1 MCPVRRG
8 GNVPKAGRH
17 AFDVERV
24 SWQEATEIAICTLAT
39 GENGV
44 NAMQRTFIEEFLKA
58 AKQAPRIY
66 FAPVLGAFNGIKA
79 ELKRLNSLP

>member
-1 MCPVRRG
+1 VPSQKRG
-8 GNVPKAGRH
+8 QCSEAGRH
-17 AFDVERV
+17 AFGVERV
-24 SWQEATEIAICTLAT
+24 AWQEATEIAICTLAKV
-39 GENGV
+39 ENGV

>member
-1 MCPVRRG
+1 
-8 GNVPKAGRH
+8 
-17 AFDVERV
+17 
-24 SWQEATEIAICTLAT
+24 
-39 GENGV
+39 
-44 NAMQRTFIEEFLKA
+44 MQRTFIEEFLKA

>member
-1 MCPVRRG
+1 VPSQKRG
-8 GNVPKAGRH
+8 QCSEAGRH
-17 AFDVERV
+17 AFGVEHV

-39 GENGV
+39 VENGV